1 MTAQKPSDTPQPP
14 ALDVGGIGPLLA
26 PRSIAVI
33 GASRRA
39 DTMGHQILHNLLMYG
54 YTGAVYPV
62 NPTAHSICGVRA
74 YPTVA
79 DIPDKVE
86 MGVIVVPHGH
96 VQDVALQCCDAGVKG
111 LVVISAGFREVGGV
125 GAERER
131 VLTELVRARGVR
143 MVGPNCMGVVNAD
156 PAVAMNATFATAFPP
171 FGPAAFV
178 SQSGALGLSILD
190 RAREYGIGMSQF
202 VSVGNKSDV
211 SGNDLLL
218 QWEHDPAVRVILM
231 YVESFGNPRR
241 FLEIASRITKTK
253 PIIVVKSGRSV
264 AGARAASSH
273 TGALAA
279 SDIAVNAM
287 LAQAGVL
294 RAATIEELFDIAM
307 AFGARSLPKSRRTA
321 VLTNAGGPGILA
333 TDALAAANVTLAEL
347 SETTVKT
354 LSAILPAEASI
365 RNPLDMVASATP
377 SSYAK
382 ALAALLADPNV
393 DAVVPIFVPPYGI
406 RQEDV
411 ADAIVSA
418 AGTELTKPILAVLM
432 GREGLPA
439 GRAELLKVG
448 IPTFVFPESVARA
461 LEVLNSYVE
470 WMALPAANTTPLT
483 VDKARATA
491 IVDGAIRER
500 RLQLTQLEALGLL
513 EAYGVRTARAQLV
526 ADSSTLASAA
536 STLGYPLVMKIVSPD
551 IVHKTDVG
559 GVVTGLKSEAELREA
574 YGAMMKRIAERA
586 PKATV
591 SGVLLQQ
598 MASGGRE
605 LIVGLSRDPGF
616 GPLVMFGLGGVLVE
630 ALGDVVFRMAPIDMR
645 QAHDM
650 LRGIRGAKMLDELRG
665 DAAVDRD
672 LLADAIRR
680 IAQMGSDFPQIVE
693 MDANPV
699 LASDKGVVALDAR
712 VQLTMPMG

>member
-1 MTAQKPSDTPQPP
+1 MTPTNQPP
-14 ALDVGGIGPLLA
+14 APAPVHDVGGLGPLLA

-33 GASRRA
+33 GASRRI

-79 DIPDKVE
+79 DIPEPIDL
-86 MGVIVVPHGH
+86 GVIVVPHPH
-96 VQDVALQCCDAGVKG
+96 VQEVAIQCCDAGVKG
-111 LVVISAGFREVGGV
+111 LVVISAGFREVGGG

-131 VLTELVRARGVR
+131 ALTELIRSRGVR

-253 PIIVVKSGRSV
+253 PIIVVKSGRSA
-264 AGARAASSH
+264 AGASAASSH

-279 SDIAVNAM
+279 SDSAVDSM
-287 LAQAGVL
+287 LAQAGVF
-294 RAATIEELFDIAM
+294 RAATIEELFDVAM

-333 TDALAAANVTLAEL
+333 TDALAAANITLADL
-347 SETTVKT
+347 SPATVKT

-377 SSYAK
+377 PSYAK
-382 ALAALLADPNV
+382 ALIALLADPNV

-411 ADAIVSA
+411 ANA
-418 AGTELTKPILAVLM
+418 AKGFQLWGFDTSGASC
-432 GREGLPA
+432 A
-439 GRAELLKVG
+439 GRLGTCRSPSRKRA
-448 IPTFVFPESVARA
+448 PTRSVASVARRSSSPRTR
-461 LEVLNSYVE
+461 LFSVNSWAVSRSFSR
-470 WMALPAANTTPLT
+470 
-483 VDKARATA
+483 RASPTR
-491 IVDGAIRER
+491 RER
-500 RLQLTQLEALGLL
+500 NLTSE
-513 EAYGVRTARAQLV
+513 RSCS
-526 ADSSTLASAA
+526 DS
-536 STLGYPLVMKIVSPD
+536 
-551 IVHKTDVG
+551 
-559 GVVTGLKSEAELREA
+559 
-574 YGAMMKRIAERA
+574 
-586 PKATV
+586 
-591 SGVLLQQ
+591 
-598 MASGGRE
+598 
-605 LIVGLSRDPGF
+605 
-616 GPLVMFGLGGVLVE
+616 
-630 ALGDVVFRMAPIDMR
+630 
-645 QAHDM
+645 
-650 LRGIRGAKMLDELRG
+650 
-665 DAAVDRD
+665 
-672 LLADAIRR
+672 
-680 IAQMGSDFPQIVE
+680 
-693 MDANPV
+693 
-699 LASDKGVVALDAR
+699 
-712 VQLTMPMG
+712 

>member
-1 MTAQKPSDTPQPP
+1 MNPPNPSGAPP
-14 ALDVGGIGPLLA
+14 HVHDVGGLGPILA
-26 PRSIAVI
+26 PRAIAVI
-33 GASRRA
+33 GASRRT

-79 DIPDKVE
+79 EVPEPVDL
-86 MGVIVVPHGH
+86 GVIVVPHAH

-111 LVVISAGFREVGGV
+111 LVVISAGFREVGGT
-125 GAERER
+125 GIERER
-131 VLTELVRARGVR
+131 LLTELVRSRGVR

-202 VSVGNKSDV
+202 VSVGNKSDL

-241 FLEIASRITKTK
+241 FLEIASRITKHK
-253 PIIVVKSGRSV
+253 PIIVVKSGRSA

-273 TGALAA
+273 TGALSA
-279 SDIAVNAM
+279 SDTAVDSM

-333 TDALAAANVTLAEL
+333 TDALAAANITLAEL
-347 SETTVKT
+347 SPATITT

-377 SSYAK
+377 PSYAK

-411 ADAIVSA
+411 ADAIVTA
-418 AGTELTKPILAVLM
+418 ARTELTKPILAVLM

-448 IPTFVFPESVARA
+448 VPTYVFPESVARA
-461 LEVLNSYVE
+461 LEVLNAYVE
-470 WMALPAANTTPLT
+470 WTALPPANPAPLAVDRVRAAAVIDT
-483 VDKARATA
+483 
-491 IVDGAIRER
+491 AIRER
-500 RLQLTQLEALGLL
+500 RLQLSQLEALSLL
-513 EAYGVRTARAQLV
+513 EAYGVRTAKARVV
-526 ADSSTLASAA
+526 ADSSTLASAGA
-536 STLGYPLVMKIVSPD
+536 ALGFPLVMKIVSPD

-559 GVVTGLKSEAELREA
+559 GVVTGLKSESDVRDA
-574 YGAMMKRIAERA
+574 YGAMMKRVAERA

-591 SGVLLQQ
+591 TGVLLQQ
-598 MASGGRE
+598 MMTGGRE
-605 LIVGLSRDPGF
+605 LIVGLTRDPGF

-630 ALGDVVFRMAPIDMR
+630 ALGDVVFRMPPIDSR

-650 LRGIRGAKMLDELRG
+650 LAGIRGTKLLDELRG
-665 DAAVDRD
+665 EPAVDRN
-672 LLADAIRR
+672 LLADAVRR
-680 IAQMGSDFPQIVE
+680 IAQLGHDFPQIVE
-693 MDANPV
+693 MDANPL
-699 LASDKGVVALDAR
+699 LASADSVIALDAR
-712 VQLTMPMG
+712 VQLSTG